1 MIYLVSLEF
10 RTPPFNLQFHHPNA
24 QVSAPLIL
32 DGAFSF
38 LGRFIDTDDWR
49 EDYLVSA
56 FDQIS
61 HDSPRIKSS
70 YMFPAEQNKDLIKI
84 VTPLGTCLTFKIDE
98 KAKFGEVSDK
108 CIIRYVPFSLRLRRG
123 FDLPIM
129 LNLVDSLDLIELKK
143 KKRGIKGISAI
154 EERKGPHK
162 SISIDVKVS
171 TSHLFWCTFIDT
183 ENLDTL
189 RKYLE
194 YLKVTG
200 IGKKRNMGWGDLKKF
215 DIYELKSNENITIS
229 VDKIEYNID
238 NKEFIETIRPKELK
252 DIQKLLEKKYTLIK
266 SQFGQGS
273 INPPYWGKE
282 TVVYWAKLQ
291 KKSAFN

>member
-38 LGRFIDTDDWR
+38 LDRFIDTNDWR
-49 EDYLVSA
+49 EDYLVST

-61 HDSPRIKSS
+61 HDPPKIKSS
-70 YMFPAEQNKDLIKI
+70 YMFPGEQNKDLIKI
-84 VTPLGTCLTFKIDE
+84 GTPTGTCLTFKIDE
-98 KAKFGEVSDK
+98 NATFEELFDK
-108 CIIRYVPFSLRLRRG
+108 CIGFVPFSLRLRRG
-123 FDLPIM
+123 FDLPKMI
-129 LNLVDSLDLIELKK
+129 NLVDSLKSLELKK
-143 KKRGIKGISAI
+143 KKGKVKGISAI

-162 SISIDVKVS
+162 SISIDVKVN
-171 TSHLFWCTFIDT
+171 TSHIFWCTFVNT
-183 ENLDTL
+183 EKLDTL
-189 RKYLE
+189 KKYLE

-215 DIYELKSNENITIS
+215 GIYELKSSGSITIS
-229 VDKIEYNID
+229 VDKIEYNVKG
-238 NKEFIETIRPKELK
+238 KEFIEIIRPKELK
-252 DIQKLLEKKYTLIK
+252 DIQELLEKKYTLIK

-282 TVVYWAKLQ
+282 TVVY
-291 KKSAFN
+291 